1 MKMTRLDARSFAL
14 PATLVAALITLF
26 QLQSQAQEANWVAQ
40 DTIWKYY
47 QDGEPPEDEDFWE
60 WYEPDYDDTAW
71 SLGAAELGFDTSQNS
86 ETTTLTRGEV
96 TYYFRTTFNVSSQAQ
111 LDLAN
116 QLLVTLVRDDG
127 AVVYVN
133 GRELFRDNMNGF
145 PGDPVDHDELAVLS
159 VAGDAETE
167 EFERRFLSN
176 LELNV
181 GVNTVAVEVHQSTTG
196 SSDISFSLKMEGF
209 SFVPTLGDY
218 TPPAPLAFNNSFRGD
233 TQYSYLSNTN
243 KDFEIGWFLRRSGD
257 DATQLHFTHPDL
269 EVPSS
274 FADGVAL
281 HVSGGDAVLRTDV
294 AGTTHI
300 DADVA
305 GAYRINISNYT
316 DVAVQ
321 FGLRGF
327 DDAENGGFPGMGGT
341 GTRARVWIETSS
353 TGVDG
358 DFAGAVDPVL
368 DLSAGETSGLIDLLV
383 EESTP
388 RKVMVPTNGS
398 LGSTWQNV
406 GFNDNNSLWTSGV
419 KGAGYERSSGYDPFL
434 GPTLDLES
442 KLYSKNSTLYMRVPF
457 NVTDKDEYVALSLSM
472 HYDDGFVA
480 YINGQEVVRA
490 NGTGTPPAYN
500 ASASTTNAD
509 DRARVWENFGISDH
523 LDKLVNGNNVLAIHG
538 LNRPSTSSDM
548 LISPE
553 LKAIKDNG
561 GAGGPVTGEPES
573 IDDISSTDPNR
584 NDADPANDF
593 KEGPFTYFR
602 YEVED
607 SAQTVRLRFD
617 IDCRSGDD
625 AIILDNILVTGT
637 PLTVKSYSDWIALTT
652 DFDIDDEGHPSADP
666 DGDTIPNLI
675 EYAFGGSA
683 TEPNERITPTSE
695 VIDVN
700 GAEFLALTWRQF
712 NLSYSG
718 SLDRLGGG
726 GFEVQDV
733 KYIPQFSRD
742 GINWEDGEN
751 GPTTAVLLDEID
763 GVGEFVDVTA
773 YYFNAVSTAPRTERL
788 FGRIKVKLIE

>member
-305 GAYRINISNYT
+305 GAYRIN
-316 DVAVQ
+316 
-321 FGLRGF
+321 
-327 DDAENGGFPGMGGT
+327 
-341 GTRARVWIETSS
+341 
-353 TGVDG
+353 
-358 DFAGAVDPVL
+358 
-368 DLSAGETSGLIDLLV
+368 
-383 EESTP
+383 
-388 RKVMVPTNGS
+388 
-398 LGSTWQNV
+398 
-406 GFNDNNSLWTSGV
+406 
-419 KGAGYERSSGYDPFL
+419 
-434 GPTLDLES
+434 
-442 KLYSKNSTLYMRVPF
+442 
-457 NVTDKDEYVALSLSM
+457 
-472 HYDDGFVA
+472 
-480 YINGQEVVRA
+480 
-490 NGTGTPPAYN
+490 
-500 ASASTTNAD
+500 
-509 DRARVWENFGISDH
+509 
-523 LDKLVNGNNVLAIHG
+523 
-538 LNRPSTSSDM
+538 
-548 LISPE
+548 
-553 LKAIKDNG
+553 
-561 GAGGPVTGEPES
+561 
-573 IDDISSTDPNR
+573 
-584 NDADPANDF
+584 
-593 KEGPFTYFR
+593 
-602 YEVED
+602 
-607 SAQTVRLRFD
+607 
-617 IDCRSGDD
+617 
-625 AIILDNILVTGT
+625 
-637 PLTVKSYSDWIALTT
+637 
-652 DFDIDDEGHPSADP
+652 
-666 DGDTIPNLI
+666 
-675 EYAFGGSA
+675 
-683 TEPNERITPTSE
+683 
-695 VIDVN
+695 
-700 GAEFLALTWRQF
+700 
-712 NLSYSG
+712 
-718 SLDRLGGG
+718 
-726 GFEVQDV
+726 
-733 KYIPQFSRD
+733 
-742 GINWEDGEN
+742 
-751 GPTTAVLLDEID
+751 
-763 GVGEFVDVTA
+763 
-773 YYFNAVSTAPRTERL
+773 
-788 FGRIKVKLIE
+788 